1 MIHLF
6 GRNLCSR
13 SFDCISFLLILPSSV
28 LVFFFCYSLNQFV
41 QVRNFIFVV
50 LLDRLFFLYQVL
62 FK

>member
-6 GRNLCSR
+6 GRNLC

-28 LVFFFCYSLNQFV
+28 LVFFCYSLNQFV
-41 QVRNFIFVV
+41 QVSNFIFVV

>member
-1 MIHLF
+1 MVHVF

-28 LVFFFCYSLNQFV
+28 LVFFCYSLNQFV
-41 QVRNFIFVV
+41 QVSNFTFVV

>member
-28 LVFFFCYSLNQFV
+28 LVFLCYSLNQFV
-41 QVRNFIFVV
+41 QVSNFIFVV

>member
-1 MIHLF
+1 MIRLF

-28 LVFFFCYSLNQFV
+28 LVFFCYSLNQFV
-41 QVRNFIFVV
+41 QVSNFIFVV
-50 LLDRLFFLYQVL
+50 LLDRFFFLYQVL

>member
-28 LVFFFCYSLNQFV
+28 LVFFCYSLNQFV
-41 QVRNFIFVV
+41 QVSNFIFVV
-50 LLDRLFFLYQVL
+50 LLDRFFFLYQVL

>member
-1 MIHLF
+1 MVHVF

-28 LVFFFCYSLNQFV
+28 LVFLCYSLNQFV
-41 QVRNFIFVV
+41 QVSNFIFVV